1 MQNEVLWILTN
12 VKKIISKEVFFQ
24 VFPGAVAQKPTAVV
38 QGIFSSVKKVPG
50 ISRTFPAF
58 HPDLDITNHQRII

>member
-38 QGIFSSVKKVPG
+38 QGIFSSVKKFRVSQG
-50 ISRTFPAF
+50 LSR
-58 HPDLDITNHQRII
+58 LSILI